1 MRWGYRKLQLD
12 KSQLRPLKDG
22 KPAISDWRAVHWSER
37 SKRWSFPQ
45 GLRPRDPR
53 PLLAWQLPGR

>member
-22 KPAISDWRAVHWSER
+22 KPAISDWQAVHS
-37 SKRWSFPQ
+37 SAAISFS
-45 GLRPRDPR
+45 GYRAETSLAHFVF
-53 PLLAWQLPGR
+53 LLQWEPDS